1 MLQLLEA
8 RNVYIGIVSVSI
20 RDLQIRELGLGPG
33 PVSRTYWACALILLR
48 SQPEKTRPPQVV
60 DDEFLGLFTWRWGT
74 L

>member
-8 RNVYIGIVSVSI
+8 RNVYMGIVSVSI
-20 RDLQIRELGLGPG
+20 RDLQIRELGPG
-33 PVSRTYWACALILLR
+33 PISFARILSMRTN
-48 SQPEKTRPPQVV
+48 SVTVTQPEKTRPPQVV